1 MQIILSAK
9 PWLNIVPNAMLDNGS
24 VWWRTRLNGH
34 ASNIPGS
41 RNIRQRRNYGLSAGL
56 VPEAEE
62 TMHYGFAP
70 EIGRAHV

>member
-1 MQIILSAK
+1 MQIILSTK
-9 PWLNIVPNAMLDNGS
+9 PWLNIVPNAILDNGS

-56 VPEAEE
+56 VPEAEVIRPHGSGP
-62 TMHYGFAP
+62 T
-70 EIGRAHV
+70 